1 METIYRNINYGGLIM
16 SSPNYHEVLALAR
29 EVKENERL
37 KLILEISKTMNDVLI
52 LSLAVWDVQK
62 VVIF

>member
-1 METIYRNINYGGLIM
+1 MNINYRGLIM

-29 EVKENERL
+29 ELKENERL

>member
-1 METIYRNINYGGLIM
+1 MNINYGGLIM

-29 EVKENERL
+29 ELKENERL

>member
-1 METIYRNINYGGLIM
+1 MNINYGGLKM

-29 EVKENERL
+29 ELKENERL